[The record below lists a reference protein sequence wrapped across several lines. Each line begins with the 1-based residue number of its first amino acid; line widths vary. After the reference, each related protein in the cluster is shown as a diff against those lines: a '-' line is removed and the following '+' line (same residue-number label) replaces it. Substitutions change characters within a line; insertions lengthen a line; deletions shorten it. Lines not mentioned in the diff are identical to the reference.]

1 MNSSND
7 QTNLA
12 MLSGALLLTLASA
25 VAVHFRVGGTV
36 VSGLGLAAA
45 GGVGL
50 AGWRLMGRNRVRA
63 GEWQDGS
70 RSPRSI

>member
-12 MLSGALLLTLASA
+12 MLSGALLLTLASAVA

-63 GEWQDGS
+63 GE
-70 RSPRSI
+70 